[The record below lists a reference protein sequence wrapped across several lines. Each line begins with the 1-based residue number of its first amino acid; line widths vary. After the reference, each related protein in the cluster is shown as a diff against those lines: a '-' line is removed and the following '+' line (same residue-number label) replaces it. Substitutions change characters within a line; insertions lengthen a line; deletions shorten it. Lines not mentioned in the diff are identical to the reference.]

1 MYFDIEKIQS
11 HLLRPF
17 TARQSRKRSQLG
29 MTIIEILI
37 VIALMGTIMTLVV
50 TQVLDVGEGAKV
62 DASRIGMGR
71 LESTLQMYKIHN
83 YRYPTSEQGLQALV
97 AKPSGAKRWRGPYT
111 EKGKLEDP
119 WGNEYSYESDG
130 KSFKIVSAG
139 PDLELGTGDDISYP
153 EEESE
158 SE

>member
-1 MYFDIEKIQS
+1 MKLS
-11 HLLRPF
+11 LVAKTLLRPF
-17 TARQSRKRSQLG
+17 ATKTGVKSQAG

-83 YRYPTSEQGLQALV
+83 YRYPTTEQGLEALV
-97 AKPSGAKRWRGPYT
+97 TKPSDAKRWRGPYT
-111 EKGKLEDP
+111 EKGKLDDP
-119 WGNEYSYESDG
+119 WGTPYTYESDG
-130 KSFKIVSAG
+130 KNFKIISAG
-139 PDLELGTGDDISYP
+139 PDLEMGTSDDITYP
-153 EEESE
+153 DDGGAGGELE
-158 SE
+158 